1 MLYMS
6 DMVNAPCTTVHRYM
20 LMYCEGAYV
29 RIAPEEV
36 HTADFEAFKI
46 IHRVGSPWNKGSFY
60 QGQFPSQTTD
70 KTSAVFFIRNNK
82 TASPRR
88 RLFQSAGTRK
98 NVAEWEP
105 QIRELVDFAV
115 QKIVHELSENGAS
128 DVLKWWHLMT
138 SDITGSLAFGKS
150 FQNTKR
156 GQKNSLIHDAET
168 LMPILGLRGE
178 LPFTSYIMDF
188 LPAWC
193 PGSAKPLWK
202 RYKAYGEE
210 AVQATRLARQGTSK
224 TLFSKMVSDEASD
237 QAIPDS
243 LIEKEAANVII
254 AGTDTT
260 AVTLTYLVWLVVRHP
275 EVKQKLVDELQ
286 SCTTDSNWEELEGK
300 RYLDGVIKESMRLY
314 PVVPGSMTRVVPL
327 GAESALRYKIPAGT
341 QVGTQ
346 PWTFQRD
353 PTVFEDPL
361 R

>member
-1 MLYMS
+1 MLTCYI
-6 DMVNAPCTTVHRYM
+6 
-20 LMYCEGAYV
+20 GAYV

-36 HTADFEAFKI
+36 HTADFDAFRI

-70 KTSAVFFIRNNK
+70 ETSAVFFIRNNK

-88 RLFQSAGTRK
+88 RLFQSAGTKK

-105 QIRELVDFAV
+105 QIRELVDLAV
-115 QKIVHELSENGAS
+115 QKMACELSENGAS

-138 SDITGSLAFGKS
+138 SDITGSLAFGRS
-150 FQNTKR
+150 FQNTEK
-156 GQKNSLIHDAET
+156 GQKNSLIHDAEM

-193 PGSAKPLWK
+193 PGSANPLWN

-210 AVQATRLARQGTSK
+210 AVRATRLAQQGKSK
-224 TLFSKMVSDEASD
+224 TLFSKMISDEESD

-260 AVTLTYLVWLVVRHP
+260 AMTLTYLVWLIVRHP
-275 EVKQKLVDELQ
+275 DVKQKLVNELQ
-286 SCTTDSNWEELEGK
+286 SCTTSPNWEELEGK
-300 RYLDGVIKESMRLY
+300 RYLNSVIEESMRLY

-361 R
+361 Q